1 MIGDRTRDATGKT
14 STRAIPVLL
23 PLAAGLIFAIGLVLS
38 GMAQP
43 AKVVGFLDFFGRWDP
58 TLAFVMLG
66 AVGVTFAA
74 TRVARRRSRPIF
86 CDRFVPPGRS
96 AVDLRL
102 VCGSAIF
109 GVGWGLSGFCPGPA
123 LVSFGAGVHAAI
135 WFVPA
140 LVVGMLLFHRLDRR
154 NAPGADG

>member
-1 MIGDRTRDATGKT
+1 MTSAPSTETTGK
-14 STRAIPVLL
+14 RAAVLL
-23 PLAAGLIFAIGLVLS
+23 PVVAGLIFAAGLVVS

-43 AKVVGFLDFFGRWDP
+43 AKVIGFLDFSGRWDP

-74 TRVARRRSRPIF
+74 TRAAARRSRPLF

-109 GVGWGLSGFCPGPA
+109 GIGWGLSGFCPGPA
-123 LVSFGAGVHAAI
+123 LVSFGGGAQAAL

-154 NAPGADG
+154 KAPGGDG